1 MRRENFQRVNLANDN
16 GRVDLHC
23 NRDPAAAVLIAEN
36 ALSTG
41 MPGFIDDR
49 CQGDR
54 AARRY
59 RNLDWGESRSD
70 LCMRRSFRSVQTV
83 RKSLRLVDVNRPRM
97 TIVGDG
103 VRDQCSASRDLPAP
117 SDAVS
122 RMSRIAGEREPA
134 RGSARLLLV
143 GRGGARD
150 IQHGGAR

>member
-1 MRRENFQRVNLANDN
+1 VRDRYVPICSDASDKRSFRRTVQVCVAKIFQRVNLANDN

-41 MPGFIDDR
+41 MPGFIGDR

-83 RKSLRLVDVNRPRM
+83 RKSLRPVDVNRPRM

-103 VRDQCSASRDLPAP
+103 VRDHCSAS
-117 SDAVS
+117 
-122 RMSRIAGEREPA
+122 
-134 RGSARLLLV
+134 
-143 GRGGARD
+143 RD